1 MNKRLLTA
9 AFAMACCLSGSAQQI
24 NDVNTPLHLMKPVYQ
39 YVYGIP
45 QREDVKQ
52 TIDKVLAYLET
63 AMPDQ
68 RDGDK
73 IKAGDMRLTSYE
85 IGVLYNACIEASK
98 STGDKRYE
106 KFVTNRLNLIAD
118 LEPASRKHLQKD
130 MDFDPQM
137 RKVCFPTALDDA
149 GAMCTGFIRLQ
160 LFADN
165 VNKSAAKKDQIVLS
179 KNFAPIIDRYT
190 DHVYKKQ
197 YRLKDGILARI
208 RPHYNTVWLDDM
220 YMGIPC
226 LAWYGKL
233 KGDKAYYDEALKQ
246 VELFRQRMWVPMPTT
261 WGTGAGLF
269 RHGWVEEMNPHP
281 FFPWGRANGWACLT
295 MCEVLDALPA
305 DYPGREDVL
314 QLLRAHIAGL
324 CAVQDKSGLWHQLL
338 NDNTTYL
345 ETSAT
350 AIYTYCIAHA
360 INEGWVDA
368 LAYGEQ
374 VLLAWNAL
382 STQVNAK
389 GQVENTCV
397 GSGMGFD
404 PAFYA
409 CRPVHVM
416 AAHGYGPMIW
426 AGGEVI
432 RMLGKT
438 HPKMNDS
445 AVQFYSTPQKTN
457 EPIFSEQREG
467 VEDEKVLW

>member
-1 MNKRLLTA
+1 MKKTLICCALI
-9 AFAMACCLSGSAQQI
+9 MMSCLSSWAQAI

-39 YVYGIP
+39 YGYGIP
-45 QREDVKQ
+45 QKGDVKQ
-52 TIDKVLAYLET
+52 TIDRVLTYLEG
-63 AMPDQ
+63 AMPCATE
-68 RDGDK
+68 GDK

-85 IGVLYNACIEASK
+85 IGVLYNACMEAAQTS
-98 STGDKRYE
+98 GDKRYE
-106 KFVTNRLNLIAD
+106 KFVSDRLNLIAD
-118 LEPASRKHLQKD
+118 IEPKSRKRMEKD
-130 MDFDPQM
+130 KNFDPQM

-149 GAMCTGFIRLQ
+149 GAMCTSFIRLQ
-160 LFADN
+160 EKADKAPKA
-165 VNKSAAKKDQIVLS
+165 VKLS
-179 KNFAPIIDRYT
+179 KNVMPIIERYT

-197 YRLKDGILARI
+197 YRLSDGILARI
-208 RPHYNTVWLDDM
+208 RPHINTVWLDDM

-226 LAWYGKL
+226 LAWYGNL
-233 KGDKAYYDEALKQ
+233 KSDKAYYDEALKQ
-246 VELFRQRMWVPMPTT
+246 VQLFKKRMWVPMPSAWDTE
-261 WGTGAGLF
+261 AGLF

-295 MCEVLDALPA
+295 ICEVLDALPA

-314 QLLRAHIAGL
+314 ALLRAHIAGL

-350 AIYTYCIAHA
+350 AIFTYCIAHA
-360 INEGWVDA
+360 ICEGWIDA

-374 VLLAWNAL
+374 ALLAWNAL
-382 STQVNAK
+382 STQVNQK

-426 AGGEVI
+426 AGAEII
-432 RMLGKT
+432 RLLDKT

-445 AVQFYSTPQKTN
+445 AVQFYSTPQNTT
-457 EPIFSEQREG
+457 EPIFSEKRQG
-467 VEDEKVLW
+467 VEDEEVLW